1 MTPGS
6 TPDDA
11 VLEIED
17 FSVEYGW
24 GDHAVR
30 AVNNVSLT
38 VRRSRVLGIA
48 GESGSGKSTL
58 VYAVTRL
65 LRSPGVIAGGRARL
79 TFDDPDDSDD
89 KRRTV
94 DLLSATS
101 SELRAIRWSQV
112 SIVLQSALNALN
124 PVLRIGHEFDEVLK
138 THRPSMSKV
147 QRRAR
152 AAELLGLVGLNEDRL
167 ARFPHELSGGQRQR
181 IMIALAL
188 ALDPQLVI
196 MDEPTTALDVVTQRE
211 IVNELAQLRAR
222 FGFSMIFITHDLSLL
237 VELADDIAVMYSGN
251 VVEWAPA
258 HDLYHAPRHPYT
270 LGLLN
275 SSPPLTGARRELV
288 GIAGAPPDLSHP
300 LSGCSFHARC
310 PFALERCAHD
320 VPELRVVDET
330 GRKVACWLHESSV
343 AVPAPLKRSAPR
355 AAVATREG
363 VVGGVAPGAH
373 RARFPGTSSCG
384 WVTGCVVPRRRCGR
398 WTTCP

>member
-1 MTPGS
+1 MTSHPMDERNLDVGN
-6 TPDDA
+6 DV

-17 FSVEYGW
+17 FSVDYGW
-24 GDHAVR
+24 GDSAVR
-30 AVNNVSLT
+30 AVNNVSLS
-38 VRRSRVLGIA
+38 VRRSKVLGIA

-58 VYAVTRL
+58 VYAATRL
-65 LRSPGVIAGGRARL
+65 LRSPGVIAGGNARL
-79 TFDDPDDSDD
+79 TFDDPASGDA

-94 DLLSATS
+94 DLLAASM
-101 SELRAIRWSQV
+101 SELRSIRWSQV

-124 PVLRIGHEFDEVLK
+124 PVLRIGHEFDEVLR
-138 THRPSMSKV
+138 THRRDMTKL
-147 QRRAR
+147 QRRQR
-152 AAELLGLVGLNEDRL
+152 AAELLQLVGLNEDRL

-237 VELADDIAVMYSGN
+237 VELADDIAVMYAGN

-258 HDLYHAPRHPYT
+258 SDLYNTPRHPYT

-275 SSPPLTGARRELV
+275 SSPPLSGERRELV
-288 GIAGAPPDLSHP
+288 GIAGSPPDLSQP

-310 PFALERCAHD
+310 PFALARCASD
-320 VPELRVVDET
+320 VPQLRVLDDS
-330 GRKVACWLHESSV
+330 GRKVACWLHESP
-343 AVPAPLKRSAPR
+343 ATVPAALARRTRPVVAEAP
-355 AAVATREG
+355 ASETSTE
-363 VVGGVAPGAH
+363 VG
-373 RARFPGTSSCG
+373 T
-384 WVTGCVVPRRRCGR
+384 
-398 WTTCP
+398 

>member
-1 MTPGS
+1 MTEEKMTPDPAI
-6 TPDDA
+6 TEDDT
-11 VLEIED
+11 VLAIED
-17 FSVEYGW
+17 FSVDYGW
-24 GDHAVR
+24 GDTAVR
-30 AVNNVSLT
+30 AVNHVTLS
-38 VRRSRVLGIA
+38 VRRSRVLGVA

-65 LRSPGVIAGGRARL
+65 LRSPGVISGGRARL
-79 TFDDPDDSDD
+79 TFDDPDSNDA

-94 DLLSATS
+94 DLMSAS
-101 SELRAIRWSQV
+101 ASELRSIRWSQV

-138 THRPSMSKV
+138 THRRGMSKTE
-147 QRRAR
+147 RRER
-152 AAELLGLVGLNEDRL
+152 AAELLALVGLSEDRL

-237 VELADDIAVMYSGN
+237 VELADDIAVMYAGN

-258 HDLYHAPRHPYT
+258 GDLYNTPRHPYT

-275 SSPPLTGARRELV
+275 SSPPLTGERRELV
-288 GIAGAPPDLSHP
+288 GIAGSPPDMSRP
-300 LSGCSFHARC
+300 LAGCSFHARC
-310 PFALERCAHD
+310 PYALERCATD
-320 VPELRVVDET
+320 VPELRVLDDS
-330 GRKVACWLHESSV
+330 GRKVACWLHDSPAMVPGPLRHQANIDV
-343 AVPAPLKRSAPR
+343 AADVVVNRS
-355 AAVATREG
+355 EE
-363 VVGGVAPGAH
+363 VAP
-373 RARFPGTSSCG
+373 
-384 WVTGCVVPRRRCGR
+384 
-398 WTTCP
+398 

>member
-1 MTPGS
+1 MTKDTMTSVPEN
-6 TPDDA
+6 TENDT

-17 FSVEYGW
+17 FSVDYGW
-24 GDHAVR
+24 GDTAVR
-30 AVNNVSLT
+30 AVNNVTLS
-38 VRRSRVLGIA
+38 VRRSRVLGVA

-79 TFDDPDDSDD
+79 TFDDPTAGDA

-94 DLLSATS
+94 DLLAASA

-138 THRPSMSKV
+138 THRREMTRE
-147 QRRAR
+147 QRRLR
-152 AAELLGLVGLNEDRL
+152 AVELLELVGLNEDRL

-237 VELADDIAVMYSGN
+237 VELADDIAVMYAGN

-258 HDLYHAPRHPYT
+258 SDLYSAPRHPYT

-275 SSPPLTGARRELV
+275 SSPPLSGERRELV
-288 GIAGAPPDLSHP
+288 GIAGSPPDLSQP

-310 PFALERCAHD
+310 PYVLERCSSE
-320 VPELRVVDET
+320 VPELRVLDNS
-330 GRKVACWLHESSV
+330 GRKVACWLHEAPANVPGPLRRNVRGISPDEEAPESTTEV
-343 AVPAPLKRSAPR
+343 AS
-355 AAVATREG
+355 
-363 VVGGVAPGAH
+363 
-373 RARFPGTSSCG
+373 
-384 WVTGCVVPRRRCGR
+384 
-398 WTTCP
+398 

>member
-1 MTPGS
+1 MTRDTIDS
-6 TPDDA
+6 ATPINENDT

-24 GDHAVR
+24 GDTAVR
-30 AVNNVSLT
+30 AVNNVTLN
-38 VRRSRVLGIA
+38 VRRSRVLGVA

-79 TFDDPDDSDD
+79 TFDDPTAGDE

-94 DLLSATS
+94 DLLAASA
-101 SELRAIRWSQV
+101 SELRSIRWSQV

-138 THRPSMSKV
+138 THRREMSKQ
-147 QRRAR
+147 QRRLR
-152 AAELLGLVGLNEDRL
+152 AVELLELVGLNEDRL
-167 ARFPHELSGGQRQR
+167 SRFPHELSGGQRQR

-237 VELADDIAVMYSGN
+237 VELADDIAVMYAGN

-258 HDLYHAPRHPYT
+258 SDLYNAPRHPYT

-275 SSPPLTGARRELV
+275 SSPPLSGVRRELV
-288 GIAGAPPDLSHP
+288 GIAGSPPDLSQP

-310 PFALERCAHD
+310 PFALDRCAVE
-320 VPELRVVDET
+320 VPELRVLDDT
-330 GRKVACWLHESSV
+330 GRKVACWLHETPES
-343 AVPAPLKRSAPR
+343 VPAPLRR
-355 AAVATREG
+355 
-363 VVGGVAPGAH
+363 
-373 RARFPGTSSCG
+373 RARDIFADDARNRSTE
-384 WVTGCVVPRRRCGR
+384 VLK
-398 WTTCP
+398 